1 MVISHYRR
9 NLHWELGE
17 KDAETEVAV
26 TDRMA
31 IPIRSELCQRSLL
44 TASEGAGNV
53 ESNNDKYS
61 CDQKIG
67 NKMFFQ
73 VEIIK
78 KLTCILKNESAYH
91 LQKKKKIFEI
101 FLIKILQKYLLS
113 YYLNHYKCYNK
124 FCTLICAVRNF
135 KL

>member
-1 MVISHYRR
+1 MVISHYLR

-17 KDAETEVAV
+17 KGAETEVAV
-26 TDRMA
+26 TDCMA

-53 ESNNDKYS
+53 ESNNNKYS
-61 CDQKIG
+61 CDQKLG

-78 KLTCILKNESAYH
+78 KLTCILKNESTYH
-91 LQKKKKIFEI
+91 LQKKN
-101 FLIKILQKYLLS
+101 L
-113 YYLNHYKCYNK
+113 
-124 FCTLICAVRNF
+124 
-135 KL
+135 